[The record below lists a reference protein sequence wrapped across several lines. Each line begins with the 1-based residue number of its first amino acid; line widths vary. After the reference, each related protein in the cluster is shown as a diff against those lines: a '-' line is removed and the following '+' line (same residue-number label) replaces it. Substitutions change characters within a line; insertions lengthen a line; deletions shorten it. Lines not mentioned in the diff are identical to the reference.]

1 MLIARSAAGRARLLI
16 WSGAV
21 PLMSKTKLT
30 GVMLFERVQLTRRDL
45 VVLLQGPIRLVGTPI
60 GRVPP
65 IANLI
70 VVNVDQIGP
79 LTQRLADRTHYTRFD
94 ASFPTVFGGNG

>member
-1 MLIARSAAGRARLLI
+1 MNISITSKSRSLP
-16 WSGAV
+16 V
-21 PLMSKTKLT
+21 Q
-30 GVMLFERVQLTRRDL
+30 MLFERVQLTRRDL

-79 LTQRLADRTHYTRFD
+79 LTQWLAGRTRYTGFD

>member
-1 MLIARSAAGRARLLI
+1 MLIGPKRGGKSTIVDLIGSRSTDVENEAY
-16 WSGAV
+16 
-21 PLMSKTKLT
+21 
-30 GVMLFERVQLTRRDL
+30 GVMLFERVQLARRDL
-45 VVLLQGPIRLVGTPI
+45 VVLLQGPIRLVGTSI

-79 LTQRLADRTHYTRFD
+79 LTQWLAGRTRYTGFD